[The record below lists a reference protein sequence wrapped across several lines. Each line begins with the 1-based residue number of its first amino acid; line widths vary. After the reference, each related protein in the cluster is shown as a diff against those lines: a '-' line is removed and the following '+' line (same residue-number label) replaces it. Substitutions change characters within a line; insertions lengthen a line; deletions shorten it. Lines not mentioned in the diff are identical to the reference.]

1 MSLIVMVVFDTVEND
16 RTKYTKAALDSLFAT
31 VDRNKHRIIIVD
43 NASCQATKQLF
54 QDYKDA
60 DIDVNSKFP
69 TTVISLSDNIGT
81 AEGWNTACALRQ
93 PGEHVIKIDN
103 DIVINNCNDWVEQM
117 ENVIRLRPD
126 IGQVGLKRKDCSE
139 WVGHPNAFYRS
150 SLIQLPHTPG
160 ERWVVVEKQFHVM
173 GSCVMHSS
181 ALLDKIG
188 FMYQIGLY
196 GFDDSF
202 MSARTIKAGFL
213 PVMLPHID
221 IDHIDDGANPYTAH
235 KQKLANDVWA
245 AGQYRDTLGFIAEG
259 KFYYD
264 RVNKELTCPK

>member
-16 RTKYTKAALDSLFAT
+16 RTKYTAKAIRSVLAT
-31 VDRNKHRIIIVD
+31 VDLHKHRFIIVD
-43 NASCQATKQLF
+43 NNSCEDSKVDFTWCKALAGP
-54 QDYKDA
+54 DA
-60 DIDVNSKFP
+60 NFDIITLP
-69 TTVISLSDNIGT
+69 ENIGT
-81 AEGWNTACALRQ
+81 AEGWNTAARLRAV
-93 PGEHVIKIDN
+93 GEHVIKIDN

-126 IGQVGLKRKDCSE
+126 IGQVGLKRKDCTE
-139 WVGHPNAFYRS
+139 WVGNPSPFYKS
-150 SLIQLPHTPG
+150 TLIQLPHTPG
-160 ERWVVVEKQFHVM
+160 ERWVVVEKQFHIM

-188 FMYQIGLY
+188 LMYQIGLY

-235 KQKLANDVWA
+235 KMKLANDVWA
-245 AGQYRDTLGFIAEG
+245 AGQYRDTLQVISNGEY
-259 KFYYD
+259 YYD
-264 RVNKELTCPK
+264 GKTKNLTCPI

>member
-16 RTKYTKAALDSLFAT
+16 RTKYTAATLESLRT
-31 VDRNKHRIIIVD
+31 SVDWSKHRLIVSD
-43 NASCQATKQLF
+43 NNSCQATLDLYHK
-54 QDYKDA
+54 YGPG
-60 DIDVNSKFP
+60 KFGEKSFIIYGSEN
-69 TTVISLSDNIGT
+69 VGT
-81 AEGWNTACALRQ
+81 AEGWNHGVRFRE

-103 DIVINNCNDWVEQM
+103 DIVINKCNDWVEQM

-139 WVGHPNAFYRS
+139 TTTNPHPFYRS
-150 SLIQLPHTPG
+150 TLIQLPHTPG
-160 ERWVVVEKQFHVM
+160 EPWVVVEKQFHVM

-202 MSARTIKAGFL
+202 MSARTIKGGFL

-235 KQKLANDVWA
+235 KQKLANNVWA
-245 AGQYRDTLGFIAEG
+245 AGQYKETMQGINEG

-264 RVNKELTCPK
+264 GKTKELTICPEPN